1 MFYHSLKI
9 FKKKMRIETFCK
21 IKHRGI
27 ELGLSSYDSY
37 LRYTSG
43 NPSLDYVND
52 ELIVIYANAL
62 FTCDYLYEE
71 VLKKKKCYRKCTS
84 RNSFSSSTYFFQIC
98 LKEKIRVYSRCGE
111 NEISLRQYN
120 SWTQRHSYRYNISQ
134 KIFDRIYK
142 SLKSD
147 DF

>member
-1 MFYHSLKI
+1 
-9 FKKKMRIETFCK
+9 MRIETFCK

-71 VLKKKKCYRKCTS
+71 VLKKKKKMLSEVYKQKQ
-84 RNSFSSSTYFFQIC
+84 FFI
-98 LKEKIRVYSRCGE
+98 LY
-111 NEISLRQYN
+111 
-120 SWTQRHSYRYNISQ
+120 
-134 KIFDRIYK
+134 IFFFK
-142 SLKSD
+142 
-147 DF
+147 FV

>member
-1 MFYHSLKI
+1 
-9 FKKKMRIETFCK
+9 MRIETFCK

-71 VLKKKKCYRKCTS
+71 VLKKKMLSEVYKQKQ
-84 RNSFSSSTYFFQIC
+84 FFI
-98 LKEKIRVYSRCGE
+98 L
-111 NEISLRQYN
+111 
-120 SWTQRHSYRYNISQ
+120 H
-134 KIFDRIYK
+134 IFFFK
-142 SLKSD
+142 
-147 DF
+147 FF